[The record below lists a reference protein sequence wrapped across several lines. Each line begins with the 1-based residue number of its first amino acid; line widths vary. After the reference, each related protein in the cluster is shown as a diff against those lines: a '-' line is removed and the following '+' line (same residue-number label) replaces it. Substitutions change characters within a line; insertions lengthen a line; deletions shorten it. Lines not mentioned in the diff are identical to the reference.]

1 MDWTEFVGFLSLPAG
16 GAVVFAIRVALS
28 AKADLAA
35 FKTEVAKT
43 YLSIETFN
51 LVERRIMHELE
62 KMDQKLDRMLD
73 QRLEGR

>member
-1 MDWTEFVGFLSLPAG
+1 MDWTEFVGFLSLPACM
-16 GAVVFAIRVALS
+16 AVAFAIRQALS
-28 AKADLAA
+28 AKSELAA

-62 KMDQKLDRMLD
+62 KMDKKLDRMLD